1 MRGRRG
7 IAGVISGRLPACEQ
21 DRYEVMEMKR
31 RFSHTNMDV
40 RKEDREDVN
49 PMEGV
54 ANLVDAMLVLSCGLM
69 LALVINWN
77 VDFGNAGTTVEVNQ
91 NKEVTEI
98 DGVTANGESVSS
110 ANGYQEMGMVY
121 RDPETGKLYMV
132 QQSGTGGAA
141 SEGGSSSAG
150 GAETDGGT
158 SADGAPVSGE

>member
-1 MRGRRG
+1 MG
-7 IAGVISGRLPACEQ
+7 GVISGRLPACEQ
-21 DRYEVMEMKR
+21 DRYEVMKMRR
-31 RFSHTNMDV
+31 RFSHTNMDM
-40 RKEDREDVN
+40 RKEDSEDVN

-141 SEGGSSSAG
+141 SEGESASAG
-150 GAETDGGT
+150 SAGENGAAGTDNGT
-158 SADGAPVSGE
+158 SSDGTPVTGE

>member
-1 MRGRRG
+1 MC
-7 IAGVISGRLPACEQ
+7 GVCFSRLLIGEK
-21 DRYEVMEMKR
+21 DGYEVMEMRR

-40 RKEDREDVN
+40 RKDDSEDVN

-77 VDFGNAGTTVEVNQ
+77 VDFGSAGTTVEVNQ

-132 QQSGTGGAA
+132 QQSGSGGAA
-141 SEGGSSSAG
+141 PEGEGSSAG
-150 GAETDGGT
+150 GAGTDGDT